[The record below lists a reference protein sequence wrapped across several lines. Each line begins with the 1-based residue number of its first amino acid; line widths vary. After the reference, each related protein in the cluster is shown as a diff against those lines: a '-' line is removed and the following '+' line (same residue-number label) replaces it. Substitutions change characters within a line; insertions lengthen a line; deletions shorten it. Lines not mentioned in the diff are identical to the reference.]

1 MTDTAPIDLTPQRRR
16 RHRPFVRLARR
27 VAGWLHLLF
36 AIAIIAGVIVQVYL
50 IGAYIFGAGQEAL
63 DLHKSLG
70 WTVHG
75 FEGVVMLA
83 AISAWLP
90 RVDLAL
96 SALLFVVGTAQ
107 VALASET
114 MWIGGLHP
122 LLALVVLSLA
132 AVLTLRGIR
141 RYGLASSARTRPP

>member
-1 MTDTAPIDLTPQRRR
+1 MTDTAPIDLAPQHRRS
-16 RHRPFVRLARR
+16 HRPFVRLARR

-63 DLHKSLG
+63 DLHKALG

-90 RVDLAL
+90 RVDLAF
-96 SALLFVVGTAQ
+96 SALLFVAGTVQ
-107 VALASET
+107 VALASQT
-114 MWIGGLHP
+114 TWIGGLHP

-141 RYGLASSARTRPP
+141 RYGLARSA

>member
-50 IGAYIFGAGQEAL
+50 IGAYIFGAEQEAL

-70 WTVHG
+70 WTG
-75 FEGVVMLA
+75 SMGSRE
-83 AISAWLP
+83 S
-90 RVDLAL
+90 
-96 SALLFVVGTAQ
+96 
-107 VALASET
+107 
-114 MWIGGLHP
+114 
-122 LLALVVLSLA
+122 
-132 AVLTLRGIR
+132 
-141 RYGLASSARTRPP
+141 